1 MPETQ
6 VFVANLVPPAGC
18 HYLCGVETHSVEAKC
33 FVAESCFAAGIDL
46 LESQH
51 QTAGEAQ
58 LEDPEIVEGHF
69 A

>member
-1 MPETQ
+1 VPETQ
-6 VFVANLVPPAGC
+6 VFVVNLVQPVGC
-18 HYLCGVETHSVEAKC
+18 RYLCDVETHSVEARC

-51 QTAGEAQ
+51 HTAGEAQ
-58 LEDPEIVEGHF
+58 LEDPEIVEDHF